1 MSIKFKK
8 QIGYQIERYP
18 TTCKECPAYYE
29 TPYVC
34 HNERGWE
41 GHCKLGYFSNCCD
54 MRDYNSNQLHVG
66 CRIKEDPR
74 VALMPE
80 EAAKPC
86 GFCHANEDGE
96 YDMFA
101 FEHPAD
107 PQRSAK
113 LSFYDRVLA
122 VEINQPGDEKTQ
134 RLSCKINHCPF
145 CGRAYG
151 EEET

>member
-1 MSIKFKK
+1 MQVCGLRQKGKHMGKK
-8 QIGYQIERYP
+8 TKIDWCDSTWNPVTGCLHGCEYCYARRIAERF
-18 TTCKECPAYYE
+18 
-29 TPYVC
+29 
-34 HNERGWE
+34 G
-41 GHCKLGYFSNCCD
+41 GHPSDEKL
-54 MRDYNSNQLHVG
+54 H
-66 CRIKEDPR
+66 E
-74 VALMPE
+74 LM
-80 EAAKPC
+80 
-86 GFCHANEDGE
+86 FV
-96 YDMFA
+96 

-122 VEINQPGDEKTQ
+122 LEINQPGDEKTQ